1 MYFNQNPNDNHDT
14 QPNLNHSTYH
24 YTGPE
29 LNGRERSGEPKPGF
43 FQRRKDAGSKPP
55 KQKKP
60 SNGRFGAGSVVAIA
74 LAAALVGGGVG
85 GVVSSGFS
93 SSSGGSTSVAV
104 SDRTDSGSG
113 GTEVSTTKVKAGD
126 TMTSSQILFHLW
138 QERGLRQRE
147 DLQRRGCRH
156 RLLHQ

>member
-29 LNGRERSGEPKPGF
+29 WNGRERSGEPKPGF

-60 SNGRFGAGSVVAIA
+60 SNGRFGADM
-74 LAAALVGGGVG
+74 
-85 GVVSSGFS
+85 
-93 SSSGGSTSVAV
+93 AV
-104 SDRTDSGSG
+104 ELLNDGPVTLILDTD
-113 GTEVSTTKVKAGD
+113 TWAKKA
-126 TMTSSQILFHLW
+126 
-138 QERGLRQRE
+138 
-147 DLQRRGCRH
+147 
-156 RLLHQ
+156 